1 MTVFSPLL
9 SVVLSVGTPAVPT
22 AESVAEARSIVEDAM
37 AALLERLQ
45 EAGFLYSVQE
55 VEPG

>member
-9 SVVLSVGTPAVPT
+9 SVVLSVGTPVPT